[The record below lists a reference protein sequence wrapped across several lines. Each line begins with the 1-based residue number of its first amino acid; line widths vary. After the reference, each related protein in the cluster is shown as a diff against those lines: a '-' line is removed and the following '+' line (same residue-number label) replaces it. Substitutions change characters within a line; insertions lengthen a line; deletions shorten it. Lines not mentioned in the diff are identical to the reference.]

1 MLSLK
6 GVTNWCEYSTEIT
19 QITSNQHKIINAEVK
34 YAQSQGCY
42 KLVRV

>member
-1 MLSLK
+1 MLGLK